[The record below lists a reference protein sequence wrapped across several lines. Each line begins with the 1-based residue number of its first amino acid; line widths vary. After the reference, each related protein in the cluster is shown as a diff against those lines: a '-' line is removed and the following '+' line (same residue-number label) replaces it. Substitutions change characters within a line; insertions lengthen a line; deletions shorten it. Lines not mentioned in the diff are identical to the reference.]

1 MPHGLGLVRVATKT
15 FFWAVAA
22 TALMLP
28 CPAQAATDFGNTLL
42 APIDLPR
49 GVLSIDGDSFQSV
62 ASAGRYFAS
71 LNDAAKPRS
80 EAETYAMLLA
90 GLGLMGFIAR
100 RRNKALNAAD

>member
-1 MPHGLGLVRVATKT
+1 MPRGLRWVRVATRNL
-15 FFWAVAA
+15 FWAIAA
-22 TALMLP
+22 TALMLS
-28 CPAQAATDFGNTLL
+28 CPAHATTDFGNTVLG
-42 APIDLPR
+42 PIDLPR
-49 GVLSIDGDSFQSV
+49 GVFSIEGDTFQSV

-80 EAETYAMLLA
+80 EPETYAMLLA

>member
-1 MPHGLGLVRVATKT
+1 MPHGLRWVRVATKN
-15 FFWAVAA
+15 FLWAVAA
-22 TALMLP
+22 TALMS
-28 CPAQAATDFGNTLL
+28 CPAQAATDFGNTVLG
-42 APIDLPR
+42 ATDLPR
-49 GVLSIDGDSFQSV
+49 GVFSIEGDTFQSV

-100 RRNKALNAAD
+100 RRNKVLNAAD